1 MSPCEYLPQEDP
13 LDESIHKI
21 TLSTQLAQ
29 DTQTTEVLLP
39 EWCKD
44 FSDVFSEKTY
54 DILPP
59 HRSDDHTIDLKPT
72 FIPKIAKISSL
83 YPKENE
89 AYRTFINEHL
99 KTGCI
104 IPSKSPQAALFFL
117 SQRKMALFAPVSIIG
132 T

>member
-59 HRSDDHTIDLKPT
+59 HRSYDHTIDLKPT

-83 YPKENE
+83 YSKENE

-99 KTGCI
+99 KTGCTI
-104 IPSKSPQAALFFL
+104 LSKSPQAALFFFVPKKDGSL
-117 SQRKMALFAPVSIIG
+117 CPC
-132 T
+132 